1 MEEQNTSLQELEGT
15 QEELTSQEFI
25 ANPSA
30 QKNKKKYII
39 AGCVAA
45 LVVILAIILGIS
57 YINSPIRRFSAA
69 LNSDDNMTAKALYST
84 NADNE
89 KFANKAQAVVEE
101 YIQKNVN
108 AYSEGGIE
116 YKAAKQR
123 ISDLSWC
130 QGIAETRTDAL
141 IKIGDVQT
149 SKKSWLI
156 VKSSW
161 TLE

>member
-1 MEEQNTSLQELEGT
+1 MEEQNTSLQGLEGT
-15 QEELTSQEFI
+15 QEELIAQEFI

-39 AGCVAA
+39 AGCVSA

-108 AYSEGGIE
+108 AYCGGGI
-116 YKAAKQR
+116 
-123 ISDLSWC
+123 
-130 QGIAETRTDAL
+130 
-141 IKIGDVQT
+141 
-149 SKKSWLI
+149 
-156 VKSSW
+156 
-161 TLE
+161 